1 MSDRFQIAPRKAPNI
16 KSKKLTRRNIKI
28 GEPTVPI
35 NDLLPNFDDYFVS
48 VPSDDSCEHGFLK
61 PGPKRIV
68 PFVQL
73 RMNHSGVKLSEY
85 ALNIPNLINNWIHIQ
100 IHLAEGLRTLHT
112 RKFVYGDFHFAN
124 ILVDDKARLVDFGSF
139 TNLNALVEKD
149 LTVNFLPVYDNHAPE
164 LDIISGLHSDFGT
177 KTEVIREIYNK
188 KSILKEIEEV
198 FPSEKAVYSELFGFV
213 QSTDLSTAS
222 DALVFIKRWGCA
234 SDMWTFGFDFYKLYM
249 LMLALPLV
257 LESNF
262 YKRSHSTQMKI
273 FRGLLH
279 PDPRQRSTVDDVL
292 TELYTLRMMV

>member
-1 MSDRFQIAPRKAPNI
+1 VPNV
-16 KSKKLTRRNIKI
+16 KSKRLTRRNIKI
-28 GEPTVPI
+28 AEATDSESPTESGTESI
-35 NDLLPNFDDYFVS
+35 NDLFPNFNDYFVS
-48 VPSDDSCEHGFLK
+48 VPSNDSCAHRFLK

-73 RMNHSGVKLSEY
+73 RMNHSGIKLSEY

-100 IHLAEGLRTLHT
+100 IHLAEGLRMLHT
-112 RKFVYGDFHFAN
+112 RKYVYGDFHFAN
-124 ILVDDKARLVDFGSF
+124 ILVDEKARLVDFGVF
-139 TNLNALVEKD
+139 TNLNTLVEKD
-149 LTVNFLPVYDNHAPE
+149 IAVNFLPVYDNHAPE
-164 LDIISGLHSDFGT
+164 LDIISGLHSNFGT
-177 KTEVIREIYNK
+177 TTEVITEIYNK

-198 FPSEKAVYSELFGFV
+198 FPSQRDVYSELIGFV
-213 QSTDLSTAS
+213 HSTDLTTAS
-222 DALVFIKRWGCA
+222 DALVFIKHWGCA
-234 SDMWTFGFDFYKLYM
+234 SDMWIFGFDFYKLYM

-279 PDPRQRSTVDDVL
+279 PDPRKRSTVDDVL